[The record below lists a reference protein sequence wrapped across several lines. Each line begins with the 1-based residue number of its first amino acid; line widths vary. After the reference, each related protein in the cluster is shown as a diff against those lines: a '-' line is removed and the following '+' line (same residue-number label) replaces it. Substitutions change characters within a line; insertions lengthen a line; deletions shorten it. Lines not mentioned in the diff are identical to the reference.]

1 MMTME
6 TADNQTPI
14 KQKPS
19 SIPDGTTIIS
29 YLNDPENTEQSK
41 DDLLHRLASRLK
53 RDGQK
58 EAAILVEDHGLL
70 SLLDDLSLDLPS
82 IILHRVCRPTK
93 TEPRSMRESDSED
106 ETISD
111 ARICLTGLVE
121 YGSPKEVF
129 MAVTTTILQLLTK
142 TSNSSLDELDHRQSS
157 PEDPSLPGTNIMD
170 QGLIEWTFLSF
181 VLSPLSTVLLK
192 ILQKSRNPSG
202 FFDPFCQSILGLLDR
217 CGGSR
222 SGRREEGVFERR
234 MKIYQEI
241 ADVCHKA
248 ADLHGDLEQKTHLL
262 LAASVSLIFACP
274 STQLPLGKAFLC
286 HRDPKWRSSFSRLLQ
301 AEESVPKTNSFGRL
315 FFSDLHTD
323 PVRKIQEAVVA
334 PLLANIEARQIKQK
348 IVQIGARFATSLE
361 DDSLVKSLAGLGY
374 GELSGQQLVRVAQ
387 QGALVIEAFDRFS
400 KIGKQETGDQPL
412 PMNMEAVEALIT
424 PTFVEAPL
432 FLIMSERPGEGR
444 VNEELGSKLL
454 SLAST
459 DPTGSSRL
467 LLMRSLACLVEGLER
482 PLARLEF
489 IGALIDQH
497 PSQPNIKSA
506 LVSLLRESLAL
517 LSSIPSGPDMDRVL
531 QLLRQLLLTI
541 INSTPLDLELVKQA
555 LDAGQLEN
563 WSSID
568 ELLKFMIERLNLVY
582 LLLKIDHTNATGIKK
597 GPMNMQVKEL
607 LITPIYGWIEATMR
621 ATDLTIVQ
629 NRGLGSLVYSLKIS
643 LDLCIEVLNRL

>member
-6 TADNQTPI
+6 TIDNQKPI

-19 SIPDGTTIIS
+19 SIPDGPAIIS
-29 YLNDPENTEQSK
+29 YLNDAENTEQSK
-41 DDLLHRLASRLK
+41 DDLLHQLASRLK
-53 RDGQK
+53 HDDQE
-58 EAAILVEDHGLL
+58 EAAILVENDELL

-93 TEPRSMRESDSED
+93 TEPRSMQESDSED
-106 ETISD
+106 KTISD
-111 ARICLTGLVE
+111 ARICLTSLVE

-129 MAVTTTILQLLTK
+129 MSVTTTILQLLTK

-157 PEDPSLPGTNIMD
+157 PEDPCLPGTNIMD

-181 VLSPLSTVLLK
+181 ILSPLSTVLLK

-217 CGGSR
+217 CGGSG

-262 LAASVSLIFACP
+262 LAVSVSLIFACP

-315 FFSDLHTD
+315 FFSDQHTD
-323 PVRKIQEAVVA
+323 PVRKIQETVVA
-334 PLLANIEARQIKQK
+334 PFLANIEARQIKQK

-387 QGALVIEAFDRFS
+387 QGALVIAAFDRFS
-400 KIGKQETGDQPL
+400 KIGKEETGDQSL

-467 LLMRSLACLVEGLER
+467 LMMRSLACLVEGLER
-482 PLARLEF
+482 PLARLEL

-517 LSSIPSGPDMDRVL
+517 LSSFPSGPDMDRVI

>member
-1 MMTME
+1 
-6 TADNQTPI
+6 
-14 KQKPS
+14 
-19 SIPDGTTIIS
+19 
-29 YLNDPENTEQSK
+29 
-41 DDLLHRLASRLK
+41 
-53 RDGQK
+53 
-58 EAAILVEDHGLL
+58 
-70 SLLDDLSLDLPS
+70 
-82 IILHRVCRPTK
+82 
-93 TEPRSMRESDSED
+93 
-106 ETISD
+106 
-111 ARICLTGLVE
+111 
-121 YGSPKEVF
+121 
-129 MAVTTTILQLLTK
+129 
-142 TSNSSLDELDHRQSS
+142 
-157 PEDPSLPGTNIMD
+157 
-170 QGLIEWTFLSF
+170 
-181 VLSPLSTVLLK
+181 
-192 ILQKSRNPSG
+192 
-202 FFDPFCQSILGLLDR
+202 
-217 CGGSR
+217 
-222 SGRREEGVFERR
+222 